1 MAPPAPPLARPRRR
15 PAPPRPTAT
24 AAAAAPPHCRTT
36 TAARSSSPQ
45 LEQCGL
51 SPAMYLPEWLMP
63 LWSRTLRPEVYRV
76 VWLLLLTDGDALLL
90 RATLAVLACIAPQ
103 LLRCTEL
110 PDLRRL
116 LSVGALEID
125 LPAFVGAL
133 ERCVVTEH
141 DLRVLRFATPSAPC
155 GA

>member
-1 MAPPAPPLARPRRR
+1 MPAVPRAGGKSQYELERDARVAANKERMAALGIGR
-15 PAPPRPTAT
+15 
-24 AAAAAPPHCRTT
+24 AAAAL
-36 TAARSSSPQ
+36 AA
-45 LEQCGL
+45 
-51 SPAMYLPEWLMP
+51 
-63 LWSRTLRPEVYRV
+63 TKVRV
-76 VWLLLLTDGDALLL
+76 CASL
-90 RATLAVLACIAPQ
+90 APQ

-133 ERCVVTEH
+133 ERCSVTEH
-141 DLRVLRFATPSAPC
+141 DLLALRLAPPSMLSTPC

>member
-1 MAPPAPPLARPRRR
+1 
-15 PAPPRPTAT
+15 
-24 AAAAAPPHCRTT
+24 
-36 TAARSSSPQ
+36 
-45 LEQCGL
+45 
-51 SPAMYLPEWLMP
+51 MYLPEWLMP
-63 LWSRTLRPEVYRV
+63 LWSRTLRPAVYRV

-90 RATLAVLACIAPQ
+90 RAALAVLACIAPQ

-133 ERCVVTEH
+133 ERCSVAEH
-141 DLRVLRFATPSAPC
+141 DLLALRLAAPSTLSTPC

>member
-1 MAPPAPPLARPRRR
+1 M
-15 PAPPRPTAT
+15 
-24 AAAAAPPHCRTT
+24 
-36 TAARSSSPQ
+36 
-45 LEQCGL
+45 LEQRQQMLTVLGGV
-51 SPAMYLPEWLMP
+51 
-63 LWSRTLRPEVYRV
+63 TVYRV

-90 RATLAVLACIAPQ
+90 RAALAVLACIAPQ

-133 ERCVVTEH
+133 ERCSVTEH
-141 DLRVLRFATPSAPC
+141 DLLALRLAAPSTLSTPC

>member
-1 MAPPAPPLARPRRR
+1 
-15 PAPPRPTAT
+15 
-24 AAAAAPPHCRTT
+24 
-36 TAARSSSPQ
+36 
-45 LEQCGL
+45 
-51 SPAMYLPEWLMP
+51 MYLPEWLMP

-116 LSVGALEID
+116 LSIAPLEID

-133 ERCVVTEH
+133 ERCVITEH
-141 DLRVLRFATPSAPC
+141 EMLALRFATPSPC
-155 GA
+155 DAHSLGVP

>member
-1 MAPPAPPLARPRRR
+1 MAGPWRHRASGS
-15 PAPPRPTAT
+15 
-24 AAAAAPPHCRTT
+24 AASAQANANPNPYPNPNP
-36 TAARSSSPQ
+36 SPNPNPNANQ
-45 LEQCGL
+45 
-51 SPAMYLPEWLMP
+51 
-63 LWSRTLRPEVYRV
+63 
-76 VWLLLLTDGDALLL
+76 
-90 RATLAVLACIAPQ
+90 VLACIAPQ

-133 ERCVVTEH
+133 ERCSVAEH
-141 DLRVLRFATPSAPC
+141 DLLALRLAAPSTLSTPC